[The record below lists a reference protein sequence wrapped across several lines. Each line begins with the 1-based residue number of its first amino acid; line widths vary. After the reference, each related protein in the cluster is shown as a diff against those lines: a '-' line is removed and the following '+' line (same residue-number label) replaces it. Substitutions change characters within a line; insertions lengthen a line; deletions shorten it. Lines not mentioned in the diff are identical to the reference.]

1 MSEKL
6 LKVLKKALKDAV
18 VSQSTA
24 VSQKDATEGY
34 SNKIAIAVN
43 EYVTEELKAA
53 GIQYNGA
60 ELPANVVRKGDL
72 DGTAK
77 IALNSLSAKK
87 AIIADTATYATAAG
101 SATTATIA
109 TTATTATTAL
119 TASYVN
125 LIAGPN
131 ITINTNSNG
140 GIAITGSAGG
150 GGSSP
155 EYWTSLVNNNIFT
168 TGSAVIRNGLI
179 VTGSIYASHGF
190 SGSLTRLESGKSYLV
205 AGPNI
210 TINTASNGSVEISGS
225 ASSGGTETLQQAYN
239 AGSQIFLSAGSGS
252 IILSGAAGATIPLIQ
267 LWPGTNAPDPSYAN
281 AIDVY
286 GSVRSLL
293 NISSINAPRDG
304 ARIVFRVPL
313 EPQSDNPGRDGIGWL
328 RNNTADLYSSIPD
341 AMIRYNPEQPALTI
355 YGPQSS
361 NNGVTILDGN
371 TSNQNQAIAKFVNS
385 TTYAPGSDDGTGAVY
400 FLPRSTAGTV
410 YNSGSLEQSGSARFL
425 SNVTVTGSITATTGF
440 SGSLTKLKDGTHY
453 LVAGPNITINTASN
467 GSVEITGS
475 AGGSSSPIYWTSTVA
490 NIINTTGSV
499 VLDSGNLS
507 VTGSISVTLGFTGS
521 LFGTASYAVEAL
533 TSSYSATASY
543 VLQAIS
549 ASYASTAS
557 YLVDAGFSGSITRLK
572 DGTPYLLAGPNIT
585 ITTNSN
591 GSIAITGSAGG
602 SSSPIY
608 WTSNVVDNIFTT
620 GSVDI
625 TGSLVTSGSIRAL
638 TGFSGSLTKLANGSS
653 YLVAGPNITINTA
666 SNGSVEIS
674 GSASGGSSYWTST
687 IANRLEATS
696 SLVVTGSATIDGI
709 KVSHILYDS
718 DTTGTSY
725 GTVIKSAG
733 SPFGVPS
740 LSFIHGSNMS
750 TGYVGSIQG
759 YPSEPGFGIVD
770 GLTLAAPAA
779 HPNVGIRIGS
789 TGYARFTTSGLQ
801 VTGSIFASDSITA
814 VARVNAAHVVVV
826 GSTTYGGQ
834 SVNAVFEDTNYAGT
848 SYGTVIKNAGTSFG
862 QPFISFVE
870 GVNIDATSYCGSVLG
885 TIKAPAFGNIP
896 GLNLI
901 ASATYPAIGIRI
913 GSTNYARFTT
923 SGLQVTGSI
932 TATTGFSGSLTKLA
946 DGSNYLVAGPNI
958 TINTASNGSVEISG
972 SNGSSSPSYWNSNI
986 SANIFTTGSID
997 VTGSLII
1004 HAGNITVTG
1013 SIISTAGFFGPVADR
1028 SSTVV
1033 TYSINPVTDQIIRV
1047 ATTASNTVLQL
1058 PNPSCSGS
1066 FLIKKTVTGSYTIA
1080 LSASIGEKIEDT
1092 NGLYTLSGSAL
1103 TTRPAWQVWSDG
1115 TNWWIA

>member
-101 SATTATIA
+101 SA

-225 ASSGGTETLQQAYN
+225 ASGTSTLQQAYV
-239 AGSQIFLSAGSGS
+239 AGPGILVNPTQGS
-252 IILSGAAGATIPLIQ
+252 IILSGAAGRYSPDPVIKIIPGMGTAIGEYQNNNCIDFYGYSIDGNYGL
-267 LWPGTNAPDPSYAN
+267 PGTE
-281 AIDVY
+281 
-286 GSVRSLL
+286 RSLL
-293 NISSINAPRDG
+293 NISTVYTVSGG
-304 ARIVFRVPL
+304 AKIRFRTTI
-313 EPQSDNPGRDGIGWL
+313 PGQGDTNSGIGWVKGAGSL
-328 RNNTADLYSSIPD
+328 TSTVATSQIK
-341 AMIRYNPEQPALTI
+341 YNPELSALTLFSTELGEGVKI
-355 YGPQSS
+355 VGAYGGSAKSIAEFLNPSS
-361 NNGVTILDGN
+361 GDYDGGIINLLPNKANGIVT
-371 TSNQNQAIAKFVNS
+371 
-385 TTYAPGSDDGTGAVY
+385 
-400 FLPRSTAGTV
+400 
-410 YNSGSLEQSGSARFL
+410 NSGSLEQSGSARFL

-475 AGGSSSPIYWTSTVA
+475 AGASSPSYWTSTVA

-625 TGSLVTSGSIRAL
+625 TGSLVASGSIRAL
-638 TGFSGSLTKLANGSS
+638 TGFSGSLTELANGSS
-653 YLVAGPNITINTA
+653 YLVAGPNITINTS

-674 GSASGGSSYWTST
+674 GSASSNTTIKQHIASKIASVDTVSYVAGQFAWVPADYTELTTIRVRAIMSTDGTS
-687 IANRLEATS
+687 NF
-696 SLVVTGSATIDGI
+696 TGSLQIYN
-709 KVSHILYDS
+709 L
-718 DTTGTSY
+718 
-725 GTVIKSAG
+725 
-733 SPFGVPS
+733 
-740 LSFIHGSNMS
+740 
-750 TGYVGSIQG
+750 
-759 YPSEPGFGIVD
+759 
-770 GLTLAAPAA
+770 
-779 HPNVGIRIGS
+779 
-789 TGYARFTTSGLQ
+789 TSG
-801 VTGSIFASDSITA
+801 
-814 VARVNAAHVVVV
+814 
-826 GSTTYGGQ
+826 
-834 SVNAVFEDTNYAGT
+834 
-848 SYGTVIKNAGTSFG
+848 SY
-862 QPFISFVE
+862 
-870 GVNIDATSYCGSVLG
+870 
-885 TIKAPAFGNIP
+885 
-896 GLNLI
+896 LNLI
-901 ASATYPAIGIRI
+901 DGPSKYFTITS
-913 GSTNYARFTT
+913 STPTLIT
-923 SGLQVTGSI
+923 S
-932 TATTGFSGSLTKLA
+932 
-946 DGSNYLVAGPNI
+946 SNLLFGV
-958 TINTASNGSVEISG
+958 SNFNNSSTSVYEVRISG
-972 SNGSSSPSYWNSNI
+972 S
-986 SANIFTTGSID
+986 
-997 VTGSLII
+997 
-1004 HAGNITVTG
+1004 
-1013 SIISTAGFFGPVADR
+1013 
-1028 SSTVV
+1028 
-1033 TYSINPVTDQIIRV
+1033 
-1047 ATTASNTVLQL
+1047 
-1058 PNPSCSGS
+1058 
-1066 FLIKKTVTGSYTIA
+1066 
-1080 LSASIGEKIEDT
+1080 SAS
-1092 NGLYTLSGSAL
+1092 TLLFGGAELVYS
-1103 TTRPAWQVWSDG
+1103 
-1115 TNWWIA
+1115 